1 MTLPHRRRPTAA
13 GRTQGGR
20 RRHEWLYA
28 VAVCGGLLISARAVR
43 LADGP
48 QFVVSVLAALAFGAV
63 TVFIL
68 RRFRPATPTAVQ
80 LIIGAGVAIGLFAG
94 WYFYL
99 R

>member
-1 MTLPHRRRPTAA
+1 MTLPHRRRPTGA
-13 GRTQGGR
+13 GRDPGSR

-48 QFVVSVLAALAFGAV
+48 QVVVSVLAALAFGAV
-63 TVFIL
+63 AFFIL
-68 RRFRPATPTAVQ
+68 RRFRPASQPAVQ
-80 LIIGAGVAIGLFAG
+80 AVLGAGVAIGLFAG
-94 WYFYL
+94 WYFFF